1 MRNQLDVAVLTGDR
15 AAELI
20 LRSRLALPCQTPG
33 CKRERQRDAAY
44 CPTCLS
50 SVWITGR
57 EPQRLAS

>member
-1 MRNQLDVAVLTGDR
+1 MRNQLEAAVLTGDR

-20 LRSRLALPCQTPG
+20 LRSRLTPPCRTPG
-33 CKRERQRDAAY
+33 CKRERQRDSGY

-50 SVWITGR
+50 TVWATGA